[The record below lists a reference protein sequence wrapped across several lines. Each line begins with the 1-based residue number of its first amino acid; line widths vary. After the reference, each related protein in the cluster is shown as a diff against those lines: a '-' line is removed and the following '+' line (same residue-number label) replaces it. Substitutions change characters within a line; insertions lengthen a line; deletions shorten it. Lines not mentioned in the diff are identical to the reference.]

1 MMWRELFDVL
11 TSNDPLEPIAQEFHR
26 MLTVTVEMSTL
37 VKPHVF
43 SHDLS
48 LEARSRV
55 YNLDIE
61 VNKLERS
68 IRKRVITHLSLSGS
82 EVEYCLLLMSIV
94 KDAERIG
101 DYIKNISE
109 VSDLGGSP
117 VPDCSI
123 QTELGELIATAHS
136 MLAATPRIV
145 DEDDND
151 AAVEQLRIGKN
162 VSKRCDRLL
171 GELAKSDF
179 TVSQTTSLVLLTR
192 FHKRVCGHVMN
203 ILSSMVMPLH
213 KVDFVDLK
221 EFENGAA

>member
-1 MMWRELFDVL
+1 MWRELFDVL

-26 MLTVTVEMSTL
+26 MLTGTVEMSTL

-123 QTELGELIATAHS
+123 QTELGELIATA
-136 MLAATPRIV
+136 
-145 DEDDND
+145 
-151 AAVEQLRIGKN
+151 
-162 VSKRCDRLL
+162 VSY
-171 GELAKSDF
+171 
-179 TVSQTTSLVLLTR
+179 THLTLPT
-192 FHKRVCGHVMN
+192 K
-203 ILSSMVMPLH
+203 
-213 KVDFVDLK
+213 
-221 EFENGAA
+221 A